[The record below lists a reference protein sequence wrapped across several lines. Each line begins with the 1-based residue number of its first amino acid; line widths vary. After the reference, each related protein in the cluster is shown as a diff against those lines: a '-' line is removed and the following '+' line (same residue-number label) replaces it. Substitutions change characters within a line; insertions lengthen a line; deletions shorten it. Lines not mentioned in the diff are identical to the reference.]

1 VPGSAWREGLA
12 WVVMRSSRVL
22 VTAALLAAAVPA
34 RADDD
39 GARAPAALAATLRSD
54 DAARRRSALEALLLR
69 VRSIPAADEGRVRTA
84 LEESLLRE
92 PDAGNRALAVR
103 TLARL
108 GGEAALAPLLRAL
121 AREEE
126 PAPQDALVDA
136 FGDLP
141 AEAASQAL
149 SRVAFGTGDPAERAM
164 AAEALG
170 RVAGDG
176 ALRALLALSETT
188 HPWPV
193 QAAVLKGL
201 GRRTDPR
208 AGDASIKALRHADP
222 AVRAAARESAE
233 ALLGEDLG
241 DDPAAWERRWAEG
254 RAKWTPPA
262 PRPAEEEVRS
272 IPAPRPE
279 TRTTARFYDL
289 PVSGARVAFVVD
301 CSQSMWGPKIESAR
315 AEMEAA
321 VKGLR
326 SSQRFGVVL
335 FNEKVWTWRD
345 DLVRATP
352 AQKWA
357 FVRTLPALPT
367 KSYTNISDSLE
378 RAFAWAGAGRWAVP
392 EPPGLDEVF
401 LMTDGLPN
409 RGRIRDPD
417 RIAEAVRGWNA
428 STRARVHTVALGE
441 RIDASLLETIA
452 KESGGK
458 TTRR

>member
-1 VPGSAWREGLA
+1 MRRSRGL
-12 WVVMRSSRVL
+12 L
-22 VTAALLAAAVPA
+22 VAALLLAAAPA
-34 RADDD
+34 RGDDEK
-39 GARAPAALAATLRSD
+39 ARSPAALVTSLRSE
-54 DAARRRSALEALLLR
+54 DAARRRGALEALLLG
-69 VRSIPAADEGRVRTA
+69 VRSMPAADEPRVRTA
-84 LEESLLRE
+84 LEELLPRE
-92 PDAGNRALAVR
+92 QDAGVRALGVKV
-103 TLARL
+103 LGRL

-121 AREEE
+121 AAEEE
-126 PAPQDALVDA
+126 PAPQEALVDA

-141 AEAASQAL
+141 AEAAATAL
-149 SRVAFGTGDPAERAM
+149 SRTAFGTGDPRERAL
-164 AAEALG
+164 AAEAMG
-170 RVAGDG
+170 RVAGDT
-176 ALRALLALSETT
+176 ALKALLALSETT

-208 AGDASIKALRHADP
+208 AMDAAIKALRHADP
-222 AVRAAARESAE
+222 AVRAAGREAAE

-241 DDPAAWERRWAEG
+241 DDPAAWEKRWAEG
-254 RAKWTPPA
+254 RAAWTPPV
-262 PRPAEEEVRS
+262 PRPAAEEVRT
-272 IPAPRPE
+272 IPSPRPE

-345 DLVRATP
+345 VLVRATP

-357 FVRTLPALPT
+357 FVRTLPDLPT
-367 KSYTNISDSLE
+367 RSYTNISDSLE
-378 RAFAWAGAGRWAVP
+378 RAFGWAGAGRWAAAD
-392 EPPGLDEVF
+392 PPGLDEVF

-428 STRARVHTVALGE
+428 VPRARLHTVALGE
-441 RIDASLLETIA
+441 RTDATLLERLA
-452 KESGGK
+452 AENGGRSTK
-458 TTRR
+458 R